1 MEKGKHRTLT
11 RILRVGKEILVL
23 LELTI
28 LPNNHGEDCT
38 RWFSD
43 NELKDVLE
51 MIREP
56 ILHRME
62 EHVKQELRI
71 KKKMK
76 KTNEESSRRLE
87 SGSVLTSAKIKV
99 GLQLRRHSLSKICL
113 IPSDGSNRVPN
124 IGSFHNHSGGGFDD
138 MLLFPEKAQVVV
150 CENVPVNKDSILYND
165 TKSISTNSQPI
176 SKYFKSTST
185 SESCPR
191 KTVSSDAKK
200 KKLCLKKIV
209 SQTNMKS
216 ASDGAGFVPGCPR
229 SSDNYMFSN
238 NGLSITCHKDLALQ
252 DHEEIQNMNLDIHH
266 RLSVH
271 SKENTA
277 MSEMPEQSREKKDR
291 VQMESNILDA
301 ERNSLYLTQ
310 NYTERDHEISGCR
323 KKQSI
328 EWNFGE
334 KCIRSKTID
343 SSNCYDPDYYNGKDT
358 CGVNCP
364 VTEYAMGIQQS
375 KLSSDILVE
384 CTAIKGQ
391 ENCSEK
397 AQEKEISFTKY
408 PRYEN
413 NFIMG
418 KKEKSF
424 ADILGDK
431 YVGKTMNTNEKKQ
444 SLIFPSFKEN
454 RELEE
459 DRSGDEMI
467 NCARKEVLMGRRR
480 DSSIH
485 DQSSLLKVEN
495 RKRKKLKRGL
505 YQTINPSS
513 SDEESCHVDI
523 SLLLQEKSFK
533 RVCLKAEDKT
543 DLEQS
548 RERLQIIQPK
558 HCTIETEAEHV
569 GQSSNVRAKE
579 IAPVISEKTGK
590 AVLNCQ
596 SDHLLILSNA
606 TCDNKPK
613 LHSER
618 DHPWQGAIGNDECFQ
633 NMDALFCNETPV
645 NSELKSQR
653 NLDDEAMP
661 GILKEG
667 DGSLRFD
674 QSGSSVSQESD
685 DSLPEISYARV
696 VEKKMDV
703 FAGTAFEESTGD
715 KELSN
720 SYHKDLPT
728 EENVNEHHIIRKLGL
743 SLQKDVLNKE
753 TSKRK
758 IKLTA
763 VADGSDC
770 LTSGDDNCLQNNV
783 SAHAYSNLQTSG
795 KRTFFPICSYE
806 YIQSQNES
814 FSLKHV
820 IGEASKDRNIKKR
833 PKSFQA
839 TNLQKKKSF
848 GSLKQF
854 DDNAYKR
861 TKKVGGI
868 HHKSQLEVTP
878 ETCSRWWINDAKK
891 DVRSEVIDCDFSDDE
906 MEESLKTIK
915 NVSELS
921 GDQLQYLTKVNA
933 SYLREI
939 FQGRRAC
946 LRHTEYKSSSSLRA
960 EMMYLVSYGDFSVD
974 NLEIIMDTL
983 VPIFCRKSSKFLDYV
998 SKVLLPE
1005 LLVKICMDVLHL
1017 DYKEAESLF

>member
-1 MEKGKHRTLT
+1 MGK
-11 RILRVGKEILVL
+11 
-23 LELTI
+23 
-28 LPNNHGEDCT
+28 
-38 RWFSD
+38 
-43 NELKDVLE
+43 
-51 MIREP
+51 
-56 ILHRME
+56 
-62 EHVKQELRI
+62 
-71 KKKMK
+71 
-76 KTNEESSRRLE
+76 
-87 SGSVLTSAKIKV
+87 
-99 GLQLRRHSLSKICL
+99 
-113 IPSDGSNRVPN
+113 
-124 IGSFHNHSGGGFDD
+124 
-138 MLLFPEKAQVVV
+138 
-150 CENVPVNKDSILYND
+150 
-165 TKSISTNSQPI
+165 
-176 SKYFKSTST
+176 
-185 SESCPR
+185 
-191 KTVSSDAKK
+191 
-200 KKLCLKKIV
+200 
-209 SQTNMKS
+209 
-216 ASDGAGFVPGCPR
+216 
-229 SSDNYMFSN
+229 
-238 NGLSITCHKDLALQ
+238 
-252 DHEEIQNMNLDIHH
+252 
-266 RLSVH
+266 
-271 SKENTA
+271 
-277 MSEMPEQSREKKDR
+277 
-291 VQMESNILDA
+291 
-301 ERNSLYLTQ
+301 
-310 NYTERDHEISGCR
+310 
-323 KKQSI
+323 
-328 EWNFGE
+328 
-334 KCIRSKTID
+334 
-343 SSNCYDPDYYNGKDT
+343 
-358 CGVNCP
+358 
-364 VTEYAMGIQQS
+364 QQS

-397 AQEKEISFTKY
+397 AQEKKYSFTKY

-413 NFIMG
+413 NFIIG

-431 YVGKTMNTNEKKQ
+431 YV
-444 SLIFPSFKEN
+444 
-454 RELEE
+454 
-459 DRSGDEMI
+459 
-467 NCARKEVLMGRRR
+467 
-480 DSSIH
+480 
-485 DQSSLLKVEN
+485 
-495 RKRKKLKRGL
+495 
-505 YQTINPSS
+505 
-513 SDEESCHVDI
+513 
-523 SLLLQEKSFK
+523 
-533 RVCLKAEDKT
+533 
-543 DLEQS
+543 
-548 RERLQIIQPK
+548 
-558 HCTIETEAEHV
+558 
-569 GQSSNVRAKE
+569 
-579 IAPVISEKTGK
+579 EKTGK

-667 DGSLRFD
+667 DGSL
-674 QSGSSVSQESD
+674 
-685 DSLPEISYARV
+685 
-696 VEKKMDV
+696 
-703 FAGTAFEESTGD
+703 
-715 KELSN
+715 
-720 SYHKDLPT
+720 
-728 EENVNEHHIIRKLGL
+728 
-743 SLQKDVLNKE
+743 
-753 TSKRK
+753 
-758 IKLTA
+758 
-763 VADGSDC
+763 
-770 LTSGDDNCLQNNV
+770 
-783 SAHAYSNLQTSG
+783 
-795 KRTFFPICSYE
+795 SYE

-814 FSLKHV
+814 ISLKHV

-921 GDQLQYLTKVNA
+921 GDQLQYLTKVNE